1 MGRRVAAPALSSL
14 VAQRRIEAGLSQV
27 ALAER
32 VGLARQAIGAIEAG
46 RYVPNTVVALRLAQV
61 LGCRVEDLFALPEAT
76 DSCVVDVVDRS
87 PALQTKRGA
96 DDAPDTRAHRLS
108 VVKVRDRWLGYPL
121 QAEQALHDGFAVAD
135 ALAPLVQGR
144 PGRVKKAQA
153 NLLAPRDSLERTAL
167 LLGCDPSLGIL
178 SAHVTRR
185 DAGARLL
192 WRSAASQ
199 AALGALERGEAHI
212 AGSHLHDPVT
222 GTHNLPHARR
232 ALAGTG
238 GIVVAFAHWEQGFVV
253 APGNPKGVR
262 SIEDLARPDVRLV
275 NRESGAGS
283 RALLDNLLER
293 AGIPASS
300 VNGYEREV
308 TSHRAA
314 AAVVASGG
322 ADVAVALRATALALG
337 LAFVPLAEAR
347 FDLVIP
353 RDHLEHP
360 TVATLLD
367 VLQNRSLREELRA
380 LPGYEVDAIGSV
392 RETVP
397 AA

>member
-1 MGRRVAAPALSSL
+1 MGRRVAAPSLSSL
-14 VAQRRIEAGLSQV
+14 VAQRRVDAGLSQA

-76 DSCVVDVVDRS
+76 DSCTVDVLDPSHAV
-87 PALQTKRGA
+87 QTARGA
-96 DDAPDTRAHRLS
+96 DGAPDVCVKRLS
-108 VVKVRDRWLGYPL
+108 VVKVGDRWLGYPL

-135 ALAPLVQGR
+135 ALATPVQGR
-144 PGRVKKAQA
+144 TGRVKKAQA
-153 NLLAPRDSLERTAL
+153 ELLAPRAALERTAL

-178 SAHVTRR
+178 SAHLARR

-192 WRSAASQ
+192 WRSAASL

-212 AGSHLHDPVT
+212 AGSHLHDPAT

-232 ALAGTG
+232 ALAATG
-238 GIVVAFAHWEQGFVV
+238 GIVVSFAHWEQGFVV
-253 APGNPKGVR
+253 APGNPKGIR
-262 SIEDLARPDVRLV
+262 SVEDLARADVRLV
-275 NRESGAGS
+275 NREVGAGS
-283 RALLDNLLER
+283 RALLDNLLDR
-293 AGIPASS
+293 IGISASS
-300 VNGYEREV
+300 IKGYEREV

-314 AAVVASGG
+314 AAVVAGGG
-322 ADVAVALRATALALG
+322 ADVAVALRATALALE
-337 LAFVPLAEAR
+337 LDFVPLAEAH

-360 TVATLLD
+360 TVVTLLD
-367 VLQNRSLREELRA
+367 VLQTRSLREELRA
-380 LPGYEVDAIGSV
+380 LPGYDVDTMGVI
-392 RETVP
+392 RETVS